1 MANDSGETFD
11 VINPATGKVIY
22 QVEVADEQVKQAAIA
37 SAQRGFATWSA
48 MSAIERSRI
57 LLKAVA
63 LLRERN
69 DELAEIEVLDT
80 GKPWQEASVVD
91 VESGA
96 DSIEFF
102 AGLAPGIEGN
112 QQQVDGDFY

>member
-1 MANDSGETFD
+1 MKKLN
-11 VINPATGKVIY
+11 
-22 QVEVADEQVKQAAIA
+22 KQAIE

-48 MSAIERSRI
+48 MSAIEREAAYY
-57 LLKAVA
+57 LKPLG

-69 DELAEIEVLDT
+69 DELAKIEVLDT

-91 VESGA
+91 VLNPVQILLNS
-96 DSIEFF
+96 F

-112 QQQVDGDFY
+112 QQAS